1 MVGYWAVRPSER
13 NTMLSKV
20 TDSLASIPLPL
31 INKITLTRL
40 TEAISL
46 NDMTSNFLSG
56 RDSFYWE

>member
-1 MVGYWAVRPSER
+1 
-13 NTMLSKV
+13 MLSKV